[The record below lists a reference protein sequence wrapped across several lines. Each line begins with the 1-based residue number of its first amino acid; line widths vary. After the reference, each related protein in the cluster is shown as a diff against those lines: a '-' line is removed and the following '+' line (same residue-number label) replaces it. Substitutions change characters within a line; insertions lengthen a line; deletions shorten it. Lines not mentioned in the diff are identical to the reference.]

1 MLLLPYISKLF
12 SSTRLSS
19 NTWRSTFS
27 SASWCLT
34 KHLWMFSVVSYFLL
48 IFFIHD
54 SLFVIFWNRINFYHI
69 RSPVPLLSDHTDIFK
84 IHSDLQLV
92 PERMKIDTCQKL
104 SCDMYDKKIY
114 VIHLY
119 RELWTDTRKKCRE

>member
-1 MLLLPYISKLF
+1 
-12 SSTRLSS
+12 
-19 NTWRSTFS
+19 
-27 SASWCLT
+27 
-34 KHLWMFSVVSYFLL
+34 MFSVVSYFLL

-104 SCDMYDKKIY
+104 SCDMYDKKMSYIY
-114 VIHLY
+114 IVNYGLIL
-119 RELWTDTRKKCRE
+119 EKSAESNP